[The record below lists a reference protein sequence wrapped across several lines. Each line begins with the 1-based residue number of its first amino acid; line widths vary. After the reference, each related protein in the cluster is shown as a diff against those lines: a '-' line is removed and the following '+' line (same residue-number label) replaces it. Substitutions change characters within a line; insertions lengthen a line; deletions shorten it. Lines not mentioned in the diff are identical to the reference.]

1 MKSHALPK
9 KVGRRFRHEAMLK
22 PWAKDFITQK
32 GNQMKQVEEHSERKL
47 AAETIPVESLRVT
60 VNEDWVCL
68 RGALNE
74 QHQKEVAE
82 EVVRQFSGVRGVTNL
97 ITITPHAASQN

>member
-1 MKSHALPK
+1 
-9 KVGRRFRHEAMLK
+9 
-22 PWAKDFITQK
+22 
-32 GNQMKQVEEHSERKL
+32 MKQTDQGNERKM
-47 AAETIPVESLRVT
+47 AAEITDAIQRITTIPVESLRVT

-82 EVVRQFSGVRGVTNL
+82 EVVRHFSGVRGVTNL
-97 ITITPHAASQN
+97 ISIIPQVASQN